1 MIAGLDVPQLC
12 QAKGCKEPAQI
23 YSKKTMNS
31 NGKNTYLKTCCK
43 HSYKDIKPETKSQ
56 FDFLLV
62 SVPIQFA

>member
-43 HSYKDIKPETKSQ
+43 HSYKDIKTETKS
-56 FDFLLV
+56 
-62 SVPIQFA
+62 